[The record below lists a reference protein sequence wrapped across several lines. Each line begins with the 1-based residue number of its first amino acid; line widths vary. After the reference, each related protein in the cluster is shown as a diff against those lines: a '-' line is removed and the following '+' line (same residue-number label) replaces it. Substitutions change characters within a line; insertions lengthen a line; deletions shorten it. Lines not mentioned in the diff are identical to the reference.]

1 MLRVPATPHVKGI
14 PVRELMERVV
24 SSALQAAVD
33 AGELPL
39 DSLPDPAV
47 ERPREAAHG
56 DWATTVALRLAKQA
70 RMNPRQIAE
79 IVAAHIEEN
88 EDIESVEVA
97 GPGFINLRLA
107 PSCLQRVLEEV
118 RSQGGDYGKCDLG
131 AGQRIQVEFVSAN
144 PTGPMHVGHG
154 RWAALGD
161 SLANVLAHAGYEVE
175 REFYINDAGNQMDLF
190 AESVSLRYLELC
202 GQTIEFPA
210 NAYGGAYIIDIAR
223 EIFEDVGGTW
233 AERTEAEREAYFK
246 ERAYTQVLAHM
257 KEVLEQAGVTFD
269 TWFSERS
276 LYEKDAEGRNAIER
290 AIGLL
295 REGGY
300 IYEKEGATWFKST
313 DFGDDKDRVLVK
325 ADGGYTYFAPDIAY
339 HFDKFT
345 RVDRV
350 IDIWGADHHGY
361 VMRMQ
366 AACTALGN
374 GGKLDVIIGQ
384 LVNLLRD
391 GKPVRLSKRTGTMI
405 TFEELLTEVGRDA
418 TRYLMISR
426 STDQALDF
434 DIEVAK
440 KEDSTNPVFYVQYAH
455 ARICSILR
463 KAGEVPDEEA
473 ATCDMDALASTLIPD
488 RADLSVLIAP
498 EELALMRKLSEF
510 GEVVAGAARDYAPF
524 RLTHYAADLAGAFH
538 QFYTRCHVLTDDRV
552 LTDARLC
559 ALDASRIVL
568 RLVLALLGVS
578 APVKM

>member
-361 VMRMQ
+361 VTRMQ

-374 GGKLDVIIGQ
+374 GGKL
-384 LVNLLRD
+384 
-391 GKPVRLSKRTGTMI
+391 
-405 TFEELLTEVGRDA
+405 GRDA